1 MEIVDKTKNK
11 QKEQWQLGDVLKS
24 NDGDIGMTKKQQQ
37 CPYCHHETGGKHCVL
52 LEYAY
57 LTSNDDYVEANVD
70 IKDKSMFLNIGDY
83 YKDVNDEIKI
93 NYCPICGRKL

>member
-1 MEIVDKTKNK
+1 
-11 QKEQWQLGDVLKS
+11 
-24 NDGDIGMTKKQQQ
+24 MTKKQQQ

-52 LEYAY
+52 LEYTY

-83 YKDVNDEIKI
+83 YKDVNDEINEFIQHKHI
-93 NYCPICGRKL
+93 VDIKFSVLSDSNNGNYIFSALITYEEVGI

>member
-1 MEIVDKTKNK
+1 
-11 QKEQWQLGDVLKS
+11 
-24 NDGDIGMTKKQQQ
+24 MTKKQQQ

-52 LEYAY
+52 LGYTY